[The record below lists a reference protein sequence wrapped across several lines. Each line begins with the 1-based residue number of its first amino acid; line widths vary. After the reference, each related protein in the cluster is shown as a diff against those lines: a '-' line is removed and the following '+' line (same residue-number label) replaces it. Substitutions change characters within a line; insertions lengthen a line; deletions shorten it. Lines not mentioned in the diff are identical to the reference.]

1 MIRTNLSTRPF
12 YNERAVQLWL
22 LVLVVLVVGA
32 TAFNAIRLISYA
44 RTDTELATRASR
56 DETSASQMRAEAV
69 QLRGSVDLK
78 QIEHASLEARQANQL
93 IDRRTFSWT
102 DLFNQFESTFPDD
115 VRITSVRPH
124 ADSKGQMVL
133 TIQVA
138 ARSVDDVEE
147 LIRNLEATGSFS
159 NVLSVEEHFNEDG
172 MLNATVEGNY
182 APAAAKK
189 AP

>member
-32 TAFNAIRLISYA
+32 TAFNVFRAYSYSQ
-44 RTDTELATRASR
+44 TDTELATTASR
-56 DETSASQMRAEAV
+56 DEASADQMRTEAV
-69 QLRGSVDLK
+69 RLRGSVDLK
-78 QIEHASLEARQANQL
+78 QIEHASVEARLANQM

-124 ADSKGQMVL
+124 ADPNGPMVL

-138 ARSVDDVEE
+138 ARSVDDVEQ

-159 NVLSVEEHFNEDG
+159 NVLSVDEHFNEDG
-172 MLNATVEGNY
+172 VLDATIEGNY
-182 APAAAKK
+182 APAATRK

>member
-32 TAFNAIRLISYA
+32 TAFNVFRAYSYSQ
-44 RTDTELATRASR
+44 TDTELATKASR
-56 DETSASQMRAEAV
+56 DEASAAQMRTEAV
-69 QLRGSVDLK
+69 KLRGSVDLK
-78 QIEHASLEARQANQL
+78 QIEHASVEARQANQL

-115 VRITSVRPH
+115 VRITSVRPR
-124 ADSKGQMVL
+124 ADPKGPMVL
-133 TIQVA
+133 TIQVV
-138 ARSVDDVEE
+138 ARSVDDVEQ

-159 NVLSVEEHFNEDG
+159 NVLSVQEQVNDDG
-172 MLNATVEGNY
+172 VLDATIEGNY
-182 APAAAKK
+182 APAAGKK

>member
-22 LVLVVLVVGA
+22 LVLVVVVVAA
-32 TAFNAIRLISYA
+32 TAFNVIRVIGYSQ
-44 RTDTELATRASR
+44 TDTELATQASR
-56 DETSASQMRAEAV
+56 DETRAGEMRAEASR
-69 QLRGSVDLK
+69 LRDSVDLK

-124 ADSKGQMVL
+124 ADAKGLMVL

-138 ARSVDDVEE
+138 ARSVDDVEQ

-159 NVLSVEEHFNEDG
+159 DVLSVQEQFNEDG
-172 MLNATVEGNY
+172 VLDATIEGNY
-182 APAAAKK
+182 SPGAAKK